1 MVFDVESLNSEE
13 IIATKVI
20 LEKLQCNHPKLAC
33 VDCPCF
39 EICTFI
45 GKVTERCKS
54 LLEERA
60 FS

>member
-20 LEKLQCNHPKLAC
+20 LENLQCTHPRLAC

-39 EICTFI
+39 EICTFLRKI
-45 GKVTERCKS
+45 TDQCMDV
-54 LLEERA
+54 LEERA

>member
-20 LEKLQCNHPKLAC
+20 LEKLPCTHERLAC

-39 EICTFI
+39 EICTFLHKI
-45 GKVTERCKS
+45 SDKCRDV
-54 LLEERA
+54 LEERV

>member
-20 LEKLQCNHPKLAC
+20 LERLTCTHEKLAC
-33 VDCPCF
+33 ADCPCF
-39 EICTFI
+39 EICTFVRN
-45 GKVTERCKS
+45 VTEQCKNV
-54 LLEERA
+54 LAERA

>member
-20 LEKLQCNHPKLAC
+20 LEKLQCNHTKLAC

-39 EICTFI
+39 EICTFLRDI
-45 GKVTERCKS
+45 TDECKRV
-54 LLEERA
+54 LAERA